1 MPHQCVRCGNFYDD
15 GSKEI
20 LTGCSCGSRFF
31 FFVKQNDMEK
41 AKALIVSLTEKDRE
55 QIETDVKD
63 MIGDLLDDRPVIL
76 DLENIRILKP
86 GQYEISLIDIFKGKP
101 LVYKLEDGKYFIDI
115 VSTFESNK

>member
-1 MPHQCVRCGNFYDD
+1 
-15 GSKEI
+15 
-20 LTGCSCGSRFF
+20 
-31 FFVKQNDMEK
+31 MEK